1 MLRDFSVPFLFLS
14 HIAFIC
20 VVLYVKVPAYRGGQR
35 TTAIIWSL
43 LSHFTGTFYL
53 FFLFICFLFVLS

>member
-20 VVLYVKVPAYRGGQR
+20 VVLYVKVLAYCGGQR

-53 FFLFICFLFVLS
+53 CFFYLFVFYLF